1 MAFVL
6 QDVINEIEETR
17 SLEPLKKFK
26 KENLVKVA
34 AHYGITPAVG
44 ATKSHIL
51 NLIKDHCVENDIIDE
66 VEEKPIAE
74 TAEIVRLKLDFE
86 REERRLAREAEK
98 ALQDAQ
104 FAEAQKAREAAE
116 AEAEKARELRL
127 AELKEARE
135 LRELELKAEQEKALL
150 AAEIEAKKEAAAREH
165 ELKMAGLGK
174 HSPSDKAS
182 VFDPARNI
190 RLVPPFQEKEVD
202 KYFAHFEKVA
212 DSLNWPKES
221 WVLLLQSVLVGKAQ
235 EIYGSLSVEQ
245 SSNYEHVKEAIL
257 KAYELVPEAYRQKFR
272 NYLKYDSKTHVEFAR
287 EKENLFNR
295 WCHSK
300 EIGQDFKKLKQMVL
314 LEEFKDKVRPD
325 IRSHL
330 DEQKVE
336 ELEKAAIMADDY
348 ALTHKMSSKS
358 GNPQQKRYHGSGNR
372 ENVSRNMDDRK
383 RQGKST
389 ENVGLVSKVEPLK
402 PISCGHCGK
411 PGHIITNCWK
421 LGGKT
426 PCEHC
431 GRFNHKSEDCRIA
444 KNKLQKEVKPTG
456 LTSLKGLKVSP
467 FNESE
472 NSKGVK
478 VKPLIDRNSFVEKNK
493 GIKVNPLHNDKSCIE
508 DEISPNTESDYMEN
522 YKPFISKG
530 VVSLVGDENSSQ
542 KVKILRDT
550 GATQSLMLDS
560 VLPLTEKSFTGANV
574 LISGV
579 EMGVLEVPLHEVN
592 IKSSLINGNIV
603 IGMRPSLPVEGISL
617 ILGNDLAGE
626 KVMVDPRVV
635 EKPRD
640 DEETERLAEKFP
652 GIFPASVVTR
662 SMKAKEEAIK
672 EQGKEE
678 IGLSG
683 TFLENIDGKFEER
696 NKEKADKA
704 LMRKESRNVKEN
716 IPEKQESESK
726 SVISRQNLIEEQ
738 SNDKELLDLFKIA
751 LTPVEAEKVSVGY
764 LIKDDILMRKWS
776 PTACDNNEKGET
788 VYQIVVPTVYR
799 REVLE
804 LAHDLPMSGHLG
816 VRKTYNRVLQH
827 FFWPGLK
834 RDVAKW
840 CRECHTCQLGGKPNQ
855 NIPQA
860 PLHPIPVFDEP
871 FSHIIIDCVGPLPK
885 TKSQNEFLLTIM
897 CSSTR
902 FPEAIP
908 LRSIKTNAILKALIK
923 FFTIF
928 GLPKSIQSDQG
939 TNFMAHAFQQVMNQ
953 LGIKQYKSSAYH
965 PESQGALERFHQTL
979 KTMIRMYCTENSRDW
994 DEGVHLLL
1002 FAVRESVQES
1012 LGFSP
1017 FELVFGHAVR
1027 GPLLLLKEKWLDED
1041 PEKISVLK
1049 YVATFKDRLFRAG
1062 QMAKRN
1068 LQESQSKMKVWYDR
1082 KAKSRCFEPG
1092 DRVLVL
1098 FPVVGNPLQA
1108 KYSGPYK
1115 VVKKISDTN
1124 YLVKTPDRRKETQV
1138 CHINM
1143 LKAYHEKPKPELVT
1157 LNNRLGLESLT
1168 HSKDCVGQVA
1178 EKEEDTESEVRL
1190 GNDQQPIKLQNSQIL
1205 NDLDTKLSHL
1215 PSVQRKEL
1223 AEVITQ
1229 YREVFP
1235 DVPSKT
1241 NLIEHD
1247 VDVGDSAPIKQ
1258 HPYRVSPMK
1267 KELLDKEV
1275 QYMLK
1280 NDIIE
1285 ESQSNWS
1292 SPCILVPKHDGGFRF
1307 CTDFRKVNDK
1317 TKSDSFPIPRIAD
1330 CIDQIGNAKFVST
1343 FDMLKGYWQVPLTQ
1357 RAREISAFVTPSGL
1371 YQYKVMPF
1379 GMKNAPATFQRMV
1392 NKLVRDIDGCEGYI
1406 DDVVIYSDN
1415 WSDHIHQIKRFFQ
1428 IMREA
1433 KLTINLMKSEF
1444 GKATVKYLGHIVGQ
1458 GQVRPLDAKIQTIA
1472 KFPIPTSRK
1481 ELARFLGMAGYYR
1494 NFCLNF
1500 SDIAAPLTNLL
1511 SKKVKFVWTDDCQ
1524 MAFDKV
1530 KLLLQKSPVLKSPDY
1545 EKPFK
1550 LIIDSSDVG
1559 TGSVLVQEA
1568 SDGLDH
1574 PVSYFSK
1581 KFLKYQKNYSVV
1593 EKETLGL
1600 VLALEHFDVYLG
1612 STPFKIKVYTDH
1624 NPLTFLK
1631 TMKNKNQRLVRWSLA
1646 LQEYNLEI
1654 QHIPGS
1660 ENVVA
1665 DALSR
1670 CIG

>member
-6 QDVINEIEETR
+6 QEVINEIEETR
-17 SLEPLKKFK
+17 SLEPIKKLK
-26 KENLVKVA
+26 KENLIKVA

-66 VEEKPIAE
+66 VEEKPIVE

-104 FAEAQKAREAAE
+104 LAQARD
-116 AEAEKARELRL
+116 LRL
-127 AELKEARE
+127 AELKETRE
-135 LRELELKAEQEKALL
+135 LRELELKAEAD
-150 AAEIEAKKEAAAREH
+150 KEAAAREH
-165 ELKMAGLGK
+165 ELKMAGLGIHNPK
-174 HSPSDKAS
+174 DKSSA
-182 VFDPARNI
+182 FDPARNI

-336 ELEKAAIMADDY
+336 ELEKAAVMADDY

-358 GNPQQKRYHGSGNR
+358 GNHQQKRYHGSGNR
-372 ENVSRNMDDRK
+372 ENISRNMDDKK
-383 RQGKST
+383 RQGKSI
-389 ENVGLVSKVEPLK
+389 ENVGLVSKVDPLK

-472 NSKGVK
+472 NLKGVK
-478 VKPLIDRNSFVEKNK
+478 VKPLIDRNNFVEKNK

-522 YKPFISKG
+522 YKPFISEG

-560 VLPLTEKSFTGANV
+560 VLPLTENSFTGANV

-626 KVMVDPRVV
+626 RVMVDPRVV

-640 DEETERLAEKFP
+640 DEHTERLAEKFP

-662 SMKAKEEAIK
+662 SMKAKKEAIK

-683 TFLENIDGKFEER
+683 TFLENIDVKR
-696 NKEKADKA
+696 IKEKADKA
-704 LMRKESRNVKEN
+704 LMRNKSRNVKEN

-764 LIKDDILMRKWS
+764 LIKENILMRKWS
-776 PTACDNNEKGET
+776 
-788 VYQIVVPTVYR
+788 
-799 REVLE
+799 
-804 LAHDLPMSGHLG
+804 
-816 VRKTYNRVLQH
+816 
-827 FFWPGLK
+827 
-834 RDVAKW
+834 
-840 CRECHTCQLGGKPNQ
+840 
-855 NIPQA
+855 
-860 PLHPIPVFDEP
+860 
-871 FSHIIIDCVGPLPK
+871 SHCV
-885 TKSQNEFLLTIM
+885 TI
-897 CSSTR
+897 
-902 FPEAIP
+902 
-908 LRSIKTNAILKALIK
+908 
-923 FFTIF
+923 
-928 GLPKSIQSDQG
+928 
-939 TNFMAHAFQQVMNQ
+939 
-953 LGIKQYKSSAYH
+953 
-965 PESQGALERFHQTL
+965 
-979 KTMIRMYCTENSRDW
+979 
-994 DEGVHLLL
+994 
-1002 FAVRESVQES
+1002 
-1012 LGFSP
+1012 
-1017 FELVFGHAVR
+1017 
-1027 GPLLLLKEKWLDED
+1027 GPLLLLREKWLDED

-1062 QMAKRN
+1062 QIAKRN

-1157 LNNRLGLESLT
+1157 LNNRLGLESPT

-1205 NDLDTKLSHL
+1205 NDLGTKLSHL
-1215 PSVQRKEL
+1215 PLVQRKEL

-1317 TKSDSFPIPRIAD
+1317 TKSDTFPIPRIAD

-1406 DDVVIYSDN
+1406 DDVVIFSDN
-1415 WSDHIHQIKRFFQ
+1415 WSDHIRQIERFLQ

-1433 KLTINLMKSEF
+1433 KLTINLMKSQF

-1458 GQVRPLDAKIQTIA
+1458 GQVRPLDAKIQTIV
-1472 KFPIPTSRK
+1472 KYPIPTSRK

-1511 SKKVKFVWTDDCQ
+1511 SKKVKFVWTHDCQ
-1524 MAFDKV
+1524 LAFDKV

>member
-6 QDVINEIEETR
+6 QDIINEIEETR
-17 SLEPLKKFK
+17 SLEPLQKLK

-51 NLIKDHCVENDIIDE
+51 NLIKDHCVEHDIIDE

-104 FAEAQKAREAAE
+104 LAAQREQAQRAEAEAQKARDAEKAACKAAE
-116 AEAEKARELRL
+116 AEAQRARELRL
-127 AELKEARE
+127 AELKEAWE
-135 LRELELKAEQEKALL
+135 LRELELKAEREKRDLELKAEQEKALL
-150 AAEIEAKKEAAAREH
+150 EAEKEAVAREH
-165 ELKMAGLGK
+165 ELKMASLGK

-182 VFDPARNI
+182 AFDPARNI

-295 WCHSK
+295 SCHSK

-372 ENVSRNMDDRK
+372 ENISRNADDRK

-411 PGHIITNCWK
+411 PGHTITNCWK
-421 LGGKT
+421 LSGKT

-472 NSKGVK
+472 NQKGVK
-478 VKPLIDRNSFVEKNK
+478 VKPLIDRNHFVEKNK

-522 YKPFISKG
+522 YKPFISEG

-560 VLPLTEKSFTGANV
+560 VLPLTENSFTGANV

-626 KVMVDPRVV
+626 RVMVDPRVV

-640 DEETERLAEKFP
+640 NEKTERLAEKFP

-662 SMKAKEEAIK
+662 SMKAKKEAIK
-672 EQGKEE
+672 EQCKEE

-683 TFLENIDGKFEER
+683 TFLENIDVKFEER
-696 NKEKADKA
+696 NKEKADTA
-704 LMRKESRNVKEN
+704 LMRNESRNVKEN
-716 IPEKQESESK
+716 IPEKQERESK
-726 SVISRQNLIEEQ
+726 SVISRQNLIAEQ
-738 SNDKELLDLFKIA
+738 SKDKELLDLFKIA

-776 PTACDNNEKGET
+776 PTACDNEKGET
-788 VYQIVVPTVYR
+788 VYQIVVPTVHR

-804 LAHDLPMSGHLG
+804 LAHDLPVSGHLG

-840 CRECHTCQLGGKPNQ
+840 CKECHTCQLGGKPNQ
-855 NIPQA
+855 NILQA
-860 PLHPIPVFDEP
+860 PLHPIPAFDEP

-885 TKSQNEFLLTIM
+885 TKSQNEYLLTIM
-897 CSSTR
+897 CISTR

-908 LRSIKTNAILKALIK
+908 LRSIKTNTILKALIK
-923 FFTIF
+923 FFTLF

-953 LGIKQYKSSAYH
+953 LGIK
-965 PESQGALERFHQTL
+965 
-979 KTMIRMYCTENSRDW
+979 
-994 DEGVHLLL
+994 
-1002 FAVRESVQES
+1002 
-1012 LGFSP
+1012 
-1017 FELVFGHAVR
+1017 
-1027 GPLLLLKEKWLDED
+1027 
-1041 PEKISVLK
+1041 
-1049 YVATFKDRLFRAG
+1049 
-1062 QMAKRN
+1062 
-1068 LQESQSKMKVWYDR
+1068 
-1082 KAKSRCFEPG
+1082 
-1092 DRVLVL
+1092 
-1098 FPVVGNPLQA
+1098 
-1108 KYSGPYK
+1108 
-1115 VVKKISDTN
+1115 
-1124 YLVKTPDRRKETQV
+1124 
-1138 CHINM
+1138 
-1143 LKAYHEKPKPELVT
+1143 
-1157 LNNRLGLESLT
+1157 
-1168 HSKDCVGQVA
+1168 
-1178 EKEEDTESEVRL
+1178 
-1190 GNDQQPIKLQNSQIL
+1190 
-1205 NDLDTKLSHL
+1205 
-1215 PSVQRKEL
+1215 
-1223 AEVITQ
+1223 
-1229 YREVFP
+1229 
-1235 DVPSKT
+1235 
-1241 NLIEHD
+1241 
-1247 VDVGDSAPIKQ
+1247 
-1258 HPYRVSPMK
+1258 
-1267 KELLDKEV
+1267 
-1275 QYMLK
+1275 
-1280 NDIIE
+1280 
-1285 ESQSNWS
+1285 
-1292 SPCILVPKHDGGFRF
+1292 
-1307 CTDFRKVNDK
+1307 
-1317 TKSDSFPIPRIAD
+1317 
-1330 CIDQIGNAKFVST
+1330 
-1343 FDMLKGYWQVPLTQ
+1343 
-1357 RAREISAFVTPSGL
+1357 
-1371 YQYKVMPF
+1371 
-1379 GMKNAPATFQRMV
+1379 
-1392 NKLVRDIDGCEGYI
+1392 
-1406 DDVVIYSDN
+1406 
-1415 WSDHIHQIKRFFQ
+1415 
-1428 IMREA
+1428 
-1433 KLTINLMKSEF
+1433 
-1444 GKATVKYLGHIVGQ
+1444 
-1458 GQVRPLDAKIQTIA
+1458 
-1472 KFPIPTSRK
+1472 
-1481 ELARFLGMAGYYR
+1481 
-1494 NFCLNF
+1494 
-1500 SDIAAPLTNLL
+1500 
-1511 SKKVKFVWTDDCQ
+1511 
-1524 MAFDKV
+1524 
-1530 KLLLQKSPVLKSPDY
+1530 
-1545 EKPFK
+1545 
-1550 LIIDSSDVG
+1550 
-1559 TGSVLVQEA
+1559 
-1568 SDGLDH
+1568 
-1574 PVSYFSK
+1574 
-1581 KFLKYQKNYSVV
+1581 
-1593 EKETLGL
+1593 
-1600 VLALEHFDVYLG
+1600 
-1612 STPFKIKVYTDH
+1612 
-1624 NPLTFLK
+1624 
-1631 TMKNKNQRLVRWSLA
+1631 
-1646 LQEYNLEI
+1646 
-1654 QHIPGS
+1654 
-1660 ENVVA
+1660 
-1665 DALSR
+1665 
-1670 CIG
+1670 

>member
-6 QDVINEIEETR
+6 QEVINEIEETR
-17 SLEPLKKFK
+17 SLEPLKKLK

-34 AHYGITPAVG
+34 AHYGITPAIG

-51 NLIKDHCVENDIIDE
+51 NLIKDHCVEHDIIDE

-104 FAEAQKAREAAE
+104 LAAQREQAQRAREEAQKAREAAE
-116 AEAEKARELRL
+116 AEAQRARDLRL

-150 AAEIEAKKEAAAREH
+150 EAEKEAAAREH
-165 ELKMAGLGK
+165 ELKMASLGK
-174 HSPSDKAS
+174 HSPLDKAS
-182 VFDPARNI
+182 AFDPARNI

-372 ENVSRNMDDRK
+372 ENISRNADDRK

-402 PISCGHCGK
+402 PVSCGHCGK

-472 NSKGVK
+472 NLKGVK
-478 VKPLIDRNSFVEKNK
+478 VKPLIDRNNFVEKNK

-522 YKPFISKG
+522 YKPFISEG

-560 VLPLTEKSFTGANV
+560 VLPLTENSFTGANV

-603 IGMRPSLPVEGISL
+603 IGTRPSLPVEGISL

-640 DEETERLAEKFP
+640 DERTEKLAEKFP

-662 SMKAKEEAIK
+662 SMKAKKEAIK

-683 TFLENIDGKFEER
+683 TFLENTDVKFEER

-704 LMRKESRNVKEN
+704 LMRNESRNVKEN

-726 SVISRQNLIEEQ
+726 LVISRQNLIVEQ
-738 SNDKELLDLFKIA
+738 SKDKELLDLFKIA
-751 LTPVEAEKVSVGY
+751 LTPVEAEKVSVCY
-764 LIKDDILMRKWS
+764 LIKDNILMRKWS
-776 PTACDNNEKGET
+776 S
-788 VYQIVVPTVYR
+788 
-799 REVLE
+799 
-804 LAHDLPMSGHLG
+804 H
-816 VRKTYNRVLQH
+816 RV
-827 FFWPGLK
+827 
-834 RDVAKW
+834 
-840 CRECHTCQLGGKPNQ
+840 
-855 NIPQA
+855 
-860 PLHPIPVFDEP
+860 
-871 FSHIIIDCVGPLPK
+871 
-885 TKSQNEFLLTIM
+885 TI
-897 CSSTR
+897 
-902 FPEAIP
+902 
-908 LRSIKTNAILKALIK
+908 
-923 FFTIF
+923 
-928 GLPKSIQSDQG
+928 
-939 TNFMAHAFQQVMNQ
+939 
-953 LGIKQYKSSAYH
+953 
-965 PESQGALERFHQTL
+965 
-979 KTMIRMYCTENSRDW
+979 
-994 DEGVHLLL
+994 
-1002 FAVRESVQES
+1002 
-1012 LGFSP
+1012 
-1017 FELVFGHAVR
+1017 
-1027 GPLLLLKEKWLDED
+1027 GPLLLLKEKWLGDN

-1049 YVATFKDRLFRAG
+1049 YLATFKDRLFRAG
-1062 QMAKRN
+1062 QIAKRN

-1157 LNNRLGLESLT
+1157 LNNRLGLESPT
-1168 HSKDCVGQVA
+1168 HSKDCVSQVA

-1205 NDLDTKLSHL
+1205 NDLGTKLSHL

-1258 HPYRVSPMK
+1258 HPYRVSPTK

-1330 CIDQIGNAKFVST
+1330 CIDQIGNAKLVST
-1343 FDMLKGYWQVPLTQ
+1343 FDMLKGYCQVPLTQ
-1357 RAREISAFVTPSGL
+1357 RAREVSAFVTPSGL

-1406 DDVVIYSDN
+1406 DDVVIFSDN
-1415 WSDHIHQIKRFFQ
+1415 WSDHIRQIKHFFQ

-1458 GQVRPLDAKIQTIA
+1458 GQVRPLDAKIQTIV
-1472 KFPIPTSRK
+1472 KYPIPTSRK

-1524 MAFDKV
+1524 LAFDKV

>member
-17 SLEPLKKFK
+17 SLEPLKRLK

-51 NLIKDHCVENDIIDE
+51 NLIKDHCVEHDIIDE

-104 FAEAQKAREAAE
+104 LAAQREEAQKARDAEKAAREAAE
-116 AEAEKARELRL
+116 AEAQRARDLRL

-135 LRELELKAEQEKALL
+135 LRELELKAEAD
-150 AAEIEAKKEAAAREH
+150 KEAAAREH
-165 ELKMAGLGK
+165 ELKMAGLGI
-174 HSPSDKAS
+174 HSPKDKAS
-182 VFDPARNI
+182 AFDPARNI

-372 ENVSRNMDDRK
+372 ENISRNTDDRK

-493 GIKVNPLHNDKSCIE
+493 GIKVNPLHNNKSCIE

-522 YKPFISKG
+522 YKPFISEG

-560 VLPLTEKSFTGANV
+560 VLPLTENSFTGANV

-592 IKSSLINGNIV
+592 IKSSLINGKIV
-603 IGMRPSLPVEGISL
+603 IGMRPCLPVEGISL

-626 KVMVDPRVV
+626 RVMVDPRVV
-635 EKPRD
+635 EKPRVN
-640 DEETERLAEKFP
+640 EKTERLAEKFP

-662 SMKAKEEAIK
+662 SMKAKKEAIK

-683 TFLENIDGKFEER
+683 TFLENIDVKFEER
-696 NKEKADKA
+696 IKEKAEKA
-704 LMRKESRNVKEN
+704 LMRNESRNVKEN

-738 SNDKELLDLFKIA
+738 SNDKELLDLFKIT

-764 LIKDDILMRKWS
+764 LIRENILMRKWS
-776 PTACDNNEKGET
+776 
-788 VYQIVVPTVYR
+788 
-799 REVLE
+799 
-804 LAHDLPMSGHLG
+804 
-816 VRKTYNRVLQH
+816 
-827 FFWPGLK
+827 
-834 RDVAKW
+834 
-840 CRECHTCQLGGKPNQ
+840 
-855 NIPQA
+855 
-860 PLHPIPVFDEP
+860 
-871 FSHIIIDCVGPLPK
+871 SHCV
-885 TKSQNEFLLTIM
+885 TI
-897 CSSTR
+897 
-902 FPEAIP
+902 
-908 LRSIKTNAILKALIK
+908 
-923 FFTIF
+923 
-928 GLPKSIQSDQG
+928 
-939 TNFMAHAFQQVMNQ
+939 
-953 LGIKQYKSSAYH
+953 
-965 PESQGALERFHQTL
+965 
-979 KTMIRMYCTENSRDW
+979 
-994 DEGVHLLL
+994 
-1002 FAVRESVQES
+1002 
-1012 LGFSP
+1012 
-1017 FELVFGHAVR
+1017 

-1062 QMAKRN
+1062 QIAKRN

-1157 LNNRLGLESLT
+1157 LNNRLGLESPT

-1190 GNDQQPIKLQNSQIL
+1190 ENDQQPIKLQNSQIL
-1205 NDLDTKLSHL
+1205 NDLGTKLSHL
-1215 PSVQRKEL
+1215 PLVQRKEL

-1258 HPYRVSPMK
+1258 HPYRLSPMK

-1406 DDVVIYSDN
+1406 DDVVIFSDN
-1415 WSDHIHQIKRFFQ
+1415 WSDHIRQIKHFFQ

-1458 GQVRPLDAKIQTIA
+1458 GQVRPLDAKIQTIV
-1472 KFPIPTSRK
+1472 KYPIPTSRK

-1646 LQEYNLEI
+1646 LQEYDLEI

>member
-17 SLEPLKKFK
+17 SLEPLKKLK
-26 KENLVKVA
+26 KENLLKVA

-51 NLIKDHCVENDIIDE
+51 NLIKDHCVEHDIIDE

-104 FAEAQKAREAAE
+104 FAEAQRAREEAQKAREAAE
-116 AEAEKARELRL
+116 AEAKRAREAAEAEAQRARDLRL

-150 AAEIEAKKEAAAREH
+150 EAEKEAAAREH
-165 ELKMAGLGK
+165 ELKMASLGK

-182 VFDPARNI
+182 AFDPARNI

-372 ENVSRNMDDRK
+372 ENISRNMDDRK

-402 PISCGHCGK
+402 PVSCGHCGK

-522 YKPFISKG
+522 YKPFISEG

-560 VLPLTEKSFTGANV
+560 VLPLTENSFTGANV

-635 EKPRD
+635 EKPRE
-640 DEETERLAEKFP
+640 DENTERLAEKFP

-662 SMKAKEEAIK
+662 SMKAKKEAIK

-683 TFLENIDGKFEER
+683 TFLENIDVKFEER

-704 LMRKESRNVKEN
+704 LMRNESTNVKEN
-716 IPEKQESESK
+716 IPEKQKGESK
-726 SVISRQNLIEEQ
+726 LVISRQNLIEEQ
-738 SNDKELLDLFKIA
+738 SNDKELLALFKVV
-751 LTPVEAEKVSVGY
+751 LTPVKPEKVSVGY
-764 LIKDDILMRKWS
+764 LIRENILMRKWS
-776 PTACDNNEKGET
+776 
-788 VYQIVVPTVYR
+788 
-799 REVLE
+799 
-804 LAHDLPMSGHLG
+804 
-816 VRKTYNRVLQH
+816 
-827 FFWPGLK
+827 
-834 RDVAKW
+834 
-840 CRECHTCQLGGKPNQ
+840 
-855 NIPQA
+855 
-860 PLHPIPVFDEP
+860 
-871 FSHIIIDCVGPLPK
+871 SHCV
-885 TKSQNEFLLTIM
+885 TI
-897 CSSTR
+897 
-902 FPEAIP
+902 
-908 LRSIKTNAILKALIK
+908 
-923 FFTIF
+923 
-928 GLPKSIQSDQG
+928 
-939 TNFMAHAFQQVMNQ
+939 
-953 LGIKQYKSSAYH
+953 
-965 PESQGALERFHQTL
+965 
-979 KTMIRMYCTENSRDW
+979 
-994 DEGVHLLL
+994 
-1002 FAVRESVQES
+1002 
-1012 LGFSP
+1012 
-1017 FELVFGHAVR
+1017 

-1049 YVATFKDRLFRAG
+1049 YVATFKDRLIRAG
-1062 QMAKRN
+1062 QIAKRN

-1082 KAKSRCFEPG
+1082 RAKSRCFEPG

-1124 YLVKTPDRRKETQV
+1124 YLVKTPDRRKATQV

-1157 LNNRLGLESLT
+1157 LNNRLGLESPT

-1205 NDLDTKLSHL
+1205 NDLGTKLSHL
-1215 PSVQRKEL
+1215 PLVQRKEL

-1258 HPYRVSPMK
+1258 HPYRVSPMR

-1307 CTDFRKVNDK
+1307 CTEFRKVNDK

-1330 CIDQIGNAKFVST
+1330 CIDQIGNAKLVST

-1357 RAREISAFVTPSGL
+1357 RAREISAFVTLSGL

-1406 DDVVIYSDN
+1406 DDVVIFSDN
-1415 WSDHIHQIKRFFQ
+1415 WSDHIRQIERFFQ

-1444 GKATVKYLGHIVGQ
+1444 GKATVKYLGHIIGQ
-1458 GQVRPLDAKIQTIA
+1458 GQVRPLDAKIQTIV
-1472 KFPIPTSRK
+1472 KYPIPTSRK

-1524 MAFDKV
+1524 LAFDKV

-1670 CIG
+1670 CFR

>member
-6 QDVINEIEETR
+6 QDVINEIEETH

-51 NLIKDHCVENDIIDE
+51 DLIKDHCIENDIIDE
-66 VEEKPIAE
+66 VEEKPTAE
-74 TAEIVRLKLDFE
+74 TAEVLKLRLEIE
-86 REERRLAREAEK
+86 REERRLAREEAQRARDAKK

-104 FAEAQKAREAAE
+104 FAEAQ
-116 AEAEKARELRL
+116 KARELRL

-135 LRELELKAEQEKALL
+135 LRELELKAEQEKAVLV
-150 AAEIEAKKEAAAREH
+150 AEIEAKKEAAAREH
-165 ELKMAGLGK
+165 ELKMASLGK
-174 HSPSDKAS
+174 QSPSDKAS

-202 KYFAHFEKVA
+202 KSFAHFEKVA

-300 EIGQDFKKLKQMVL
+300 EIGQDFRKLKQMVL

-472 NSKGVK
+472 DQKGVK
-478 VKPLIDRNSFVEKNK
+478 VKPLIDQNSFVEKNK

-522 YKPFISKG
+522 YKPFISEG

-560 VLPLTEKSFTGANV
+560 VLPLTENSFTGANV

-626 KVMVDPRVV
+626 KVMVDPREV

-640 DEETERLAEKFP
+640 DEKTERLAEKFP

-662 SMKAKEEAIK
+662 SMKAKKEAIK

-683 TFLENIDGKFEER
+683 TFLENIDVKFEER
-696 NKEKADKA
+696 NSEKADKA
-704 LMRKESRNVKEN
+704 LMRNESRNVKEN

-726 SVISRQNLIEEQ
+726 SVIPRQNLLEEQ

-751 LTPVEAEKVSVGY
+751 LTPVEDEKVSVGN
-764 LIKDDILMRKWS
+764 LIKENILMRKWS
-776 PTACDNNEKGET
+776 
-788 VYQIVVPTVYR
+788 
-799 REVLE
+799 
-804 LAHDLPMSGHLG
+804 
-816 VRKTYNRVLQH
+816 
-827 FFWPGLK
+827 
-834 RDVAKW
+834 
-840 CRECHTCQLGGKPNQ
+840 
-855 NIPQA
+855 
-860 PLHPIPVFDEP
+860 
-871 FSHIIIDCVGPLPK
+871 SHCV
-885 TKSQNEFLLTIM
+885 TI
-897 CSSTR
+897 
-902 FPEAIP
+902 
-908 LRSIKTNAILKALIK
+908 
-923 FFTIF
+923 
-928 GLPKSIQSDQG
+928 
-939 TNFMAHAFQQVMNQ
+939 
-953 LGIKQYKSSAYH
+953 
-965 PESQGALERFHQTL
+965 
-979 KTMIRMYCTENSRDW
+979 
-994 DEGVHLLL
+994 
-1002 FAVRESVQES
+1002 
-1012 LGFSP
+1012 
-1017 FELVFGHAVR
+1017 

-1062 QMAKRN
+1062 QIAKRN

-1092 DRVLVL
+1092 NRVLVL

-1115 VVKKISDTN
+1115 VVKKINDTN
-1124 YLVKTPDRRKETQV
+1124 YLVKTPGRRKETQV
-1138 CHINM
+1138 CHINI
-1143 LKAYHEKPKPELVT
+1143 LKTYHKKPKPKLVT
-1157 LNNRLGLESLT
+1157 LNNRLGLESPS
-1168 HSKDCVGQVA
+1168 HSESCVGQVA
-1178 EKEEDTESEVRL
+1178 EKEEDTASEVRL
-1190 GNDQQPIKLQNSQIL
+1190 ENDQQPIKLQNSQIL
-1205 NDLDTKLSHL
+1205 NDLGTKLSHL
-1215 PSVQRKEL
+1215 PLVQRKEL

-1258 HPYRVSPMK
+1258 HPYRISPIK

-1317 TKSDSFPIPRIAD
+1317 TKSDLFPIPRIAD

-1371 YQYKVMPF
+1371 YQYKVMLF

-1392 NKLVRDIDGCEGYI
+1392 NKLARDIDGCEGYI
-1406 DDVVIYSDN
+1406 DDVVIFSDN
-1415 WSDHIHQIKRFFQ
+1415 WSDHICQIKCFFQ
-1428 IMREA
+1428 IM
-1433 KLTINLMKSEF
+1433 
-1444 GKATVKYLGHIVGQ
+1444 
-1458 GQVRPLDAKIQTIA
+1458 
-1472 KFPIPTSRK
+1472 
-1481 ELARFLGMAGYYR
+1481 
-1494 NFCLNF
+1494 
-1500 SDIAAPLTNLL
+1500 
-1511 SKKVKFVWTDDCQ
+1511 
-1524 MAFDKV
+1524 
-1530 KLLLQKSPVLKSPDY
+1530 
-1545 EKPFK
+1545 
-1550 LIIDSSDVG
+1550 
-1559 TGSVLVQEA
+1559 
-1568 SDGLDH
+1568 
-1574 PVSYFSK
+1574 
-1581 KFLKYQKNYSVV
+1581 
-1593 EKETLGL
+1593 
-1600 VLALEHFDVYLG
+1600 
-1612 STPFKIKVYTDH
+1612 
-1624 NPLTFLK
+1624 
-1631 TMKNKNQRLVRWSLA
+1631 
-1646 LQEYNLEI
+1646 
-1654 QHIPGS
+1654 
-1660 ENVVA
+1660 
-1665 DALSR
+1665 
-1670 CIG
+1670 

>member
-6 QDVINEIEETR
+6 EDVINEIEETR

-51 NLIKDHCVENDIIDE
+51 NLIKDHCVEHDIIDE

-86 REERRLAREAEK
+86 SEERQLEREEAQRAREAKK

-104 FAEAQKAREAAE
+104 LAAQLS
-116 AEAEKARELRL
+116 EAEKARELRL

-135 LRELELKAEQEKALL
+135 LRELELKAE
-150 AAEIEAKKEAAAREH
+150 AEKEAAAREH
-165 ELKMAGLGK
+165 ELKMASLGK
-174 HSPSDKAS
+174 QSPSDKAS
-182 VFDPARNI
+182 AFDPARNI

-257 KAYELVPEAYRQKFR
+257 KANELVPEAYRQKFR

-372 ENVSRNMDDRK
+372 ENISRNMDGRK

-389 ENVGLVSKVEPLK
+389 ENVGLVSKVEPLE
-402 PISCGHCGK
+402 PISCGHCGE

-421 LGGKT
+421 LGDKT

-478 VKPLIDRNSFVEKNK
+478 VKPLIDRNHFVEKNK

-522 YKPFISKG
+522 YKPFISEG

-560 VLPLTEKSFTGANV
+560 VLPLTENSFTGANV

-579 EMGVLEVPLHEVN
+579 EMGILEVPLHEVN

-640 DEETERLAEKFP
+640 DENTERLAEKFP

-662 SMKAKEEAIK
+662 SMKAKKEAIK

-683 TFLENIDGKFEER
+683 TFLENIDVKFEER

-704 LMRKESRNVKEN
+704 LRRNESRNVKEN

-726 SVISRQNLIEEQ
+726 SVISRQNLIVEQ
-738 SNDKELLDLFKIA
+738 SKDKELLDLFKIA

-764 LIKDDILMRKWS
+764 LIRDNIMMRKWS
-776 PTACDNNEKGET
+776 THHVT
-788 VYQIVVPTVYR
+788 IR
-799 REVLE
+799 
-804 LAHDLPMSGHLG
+804 
-816 VRKTYNRVLQH
+816 
-827 FFWPGLK
+827 
-834 RDVAKW
+834 
-840 CRECHTCQLGGKPNQ
+840 
-855 NIPQA
+855 
-860 PLHPIPVFDEP
+860 PV
-871 FSHIIIDCVGPLPK
+871 
-885 TKSQNEFLLTIM
+885 
-897 CSSTR
+897 
-902 FPEAIP
+902 
-908 LRSIKTNAILKALIK
+908 
-923 FFTIF
+923 
-928 GLPKSIQSDQG
+928 
-939 TNFMAHAFQQVMNQ
+939 
-953 LGIKQYKSSAYH
+953 
-965 PESQGALERFHQTL
+965 
-979 KTMIRMYCTENSRDW
+979 
-994 DEGVHLLL
+994 
-1002 FAVRESVQES
+1002 
-1012 LGFSP
+1012 
-1017 FELVFGHAVR
+1017 
-1027 GPLLLLKEKWLDED
+1027 LLLKEKWLDED

-1062 QMAKRN
+1062 QIAKKN

-1157 LNNRLGLESLT
+1157 LNNRLGLESPT

-1205 NDLDTKLSHL
+1205 NDLGTKLSHL
-1215 PSVQRKEL
+1215 PLVQRKEL

-1307 CTDFRKVNDK
+1307 CTDFRK
-1317 TKSDSFPIPRIAD
+1317 
-1330 CIDQIGNAKFVST
+1330 
-1343 FDMLKGYWQVPLTQ
+1343 
-1357 RAREISAFVTPSGL
+1357 
-1371 YQYKVMPF
+1371 
-1379 GMKNAPATFQRMV
+1379 
-1392 NKLVRDIDGCEGYI
+1392 
-1406 DDVVIYSDN
+1406 
-1415 WSDHIHQIKRFFQ
+1415 
-1428 IMREA
+1428 
-1433 KLTINLMKSEF
+1433 
-1444 GKATVKYLGHIVGQ
+1444 
-1458 GQVRPLDAKIQTIA
+1458 
-1472 KFPIPTSRK
+1472 
-1481 ELARFLGMAGYYR
+1481 
-1494 NFCLNF
+1494 
-1500 SDIAAPLTNLL
+1500 
-1511 SKKVKFVWTDDCQ
+1511 
-1524 MAFDKV
+1524 
-1530 KLLLQKSPVLKSPDY
+1530 
-1545 EKPFK
+1545 
-1550 LIIDSSDVG
+1550 
-1559 TGSVLVQEA
+1559 
-1568 SDGLDH
+1568 
-1574 PVSYFSK
+1574 
-1581 KFLKYQKNYSVV
+1581 
-1593 EKETLGL
+1593 
-1600 VLALEHFDVYLG
+1600 
-1612 STPFKIKVYTDH
+1612 
-1624 NPLTFLK
+1624 
-1631 TMKNKNQRLVRWSLA
+1631 
-1646 LQEYNLEI
+1646 
-1654 QHIPGS
+1654 
-1660 ENVVA
+1660 
-1665 DALSR
+1665 
-1670 CIG
+1670 

>member
-17 SLEPLKKFK
+17 SLEPLKKLK

-51 NLIKDHCVENDIIDE
+51 NLIKDHCVEHDIIDE
-66 VEEKPIAE
+66 VEKKAIAE
-74 TAEIVRLKLDFE
+74 TAEIERLKLNFE
-86 REERRLAREAEK
+86 QEERRLAREAEK

-104 FAEAQKAREAAE
+104 LAAQREEAQKAGEAAEAEAKRAREAAE
-116 AEAEKARELRL
+116 AEAKRAREAAEAKAKRAREAAEAEAQRPRDLRL
-127 AELKEARE
+127 GELKEARE

-150 AAEIEAKKEAAAREH
+150 EAEKEAAAREH
-165 ELKMAGLGK
+165 ELKMASLGK
-174 HSPSDKAS
+174 QSPLDKAS
-182 VFDPARNI
+182 AFDPARNI

-272 NYLKYDSKTHVEFAR
+272 NYLKYDSKTHVEFVR

-300 EIGQDFKKLKQMVL
+300 EIGQDLKKLKQMVL

-358 GNPQQKRYHGSGNR
+358 GNPQLKRYHGSGNR
-372 ENVSRNMDDRK
+372 ENISRNMDDRK

-444 KNKLQKEVKPTG
+444 KNKLQKEVRPTG

-472 NSKGVK
+472 NSKG
-478 VKPLIDRNSFVEKNK
+478 VEKNK

-522 YKPFISKG
+522 YKPFISEG

-560 VLPLTEKSFTGANV
+560 VLPLTENSFTGANV

-640 DEETERLAEKFP
+640 DENTERLAEKFP

-662 SMKAKEEAIK
+662 SMKAKKEAIK

-678 IGLSG
+678 NGLSG
-683 TFLENIDGKFEER
+683 TFLENIDVKFEER

-704 LMRKESRNVKEN
+704 LMRNESRNVKEN

-726 SVISRQNLIEEQ
+726 SVISRQNLIVEQ
-738 SNDKELLDLFKIA
+738 SKDKELLDLFKIA

-788 VYQIVVPTVYR
+788 VYQIVVPTVHR

-804 LAHDLPMSGHLG
+804 LAHDLPVSGHLG

-840 CRECHTCQLGGKPNQ
+840 CKECHTCQLGDKPNQ

-860 PLHPIPVFDEP
+860 PLHPIPAFDEP

-885 TKSQNEFLLTIM
+885 TKSQNEYLLTIM

-908 LRSIKTNAILKALIK
+908 L
-923 FFTIF
+923 
-928 GLPKSIQSDQG
+928 
-939 TNFMAHAFQQVMNQ
+939 
-953 LGIKQYKSSAYH
+953 
-965 PESQGALERFHQTL
+965 
-979 KTMIRMYCTENSRDW
+979 
-994 DEGVHLLL
+994 
-1002 FAVRESVQES
+1002 
-1012 LGFSP
+1012 
-1017 FELVFGHAVR
+1017 
-1027 GPLLLLKEKWLDED
+1027 KE
-1041 PEKISVLK
+1041 
-1049 YVATFKDRLFRAG
+1049 Y
-1062 QMAKRN
+1062 
-1068 LQESQSKMKVWYDR
+1068 
-1082 KAKSRCFEPG
+1082 
-1092 DRVLVL
+1092 
-1098 FPVVGNPLQA
+1098 
-1108 KYSGPYK
+1108 
-1115 VVKKISDTN
+1115 
-1124 YLVKTPDRRKETQV
+1124 
-1138 CHINM
+1138 
-1143 LKAYHEKPKPELVT
+1143 
-1157 LNNRLGLESLT
+1157 
-1168 HSKDCVGQVA
+1168 
-1178 EKEEDTESEVRL
+1178 
-1190 GNDQQPIKLQNSQIL
+1190 
-1205 NDLDTKLSHL
+1205 
-1215 PSVQRKEL
+1215 
-1223 AEVITQ
+1223 
-1229 YREVFP
+1229 
-1235 DVPSKT
+1235 
-1241 NLIEHD
+1241 
-1247 VDVGDSAPIKQ
+1247 
-1258 HPYRVSPMK
+1258 
-1267 KELLDKEV
+1267 
-1275 QYMLK
+1275 
-1280 NDIIE
+1280 
-1285 ESQSNWS
+1285 
-1292 SPCILVPKHDGGFRF
+1292 
-1307 CTDFRKVNDK
+1307 
-1317 TKSDSFPIPRIAD
+1317 
-1330 CIDQIGNAKFVST
+1330 
-1343 FDMLKGYWQVPLTQ
+1343 
-1357 RAREISAFVTPSGL
+1357 
-1371 YQYKVMPF
+1371 
-1379 GMKNAPATFQRMV
+1379 
-1392 NKLVRDIDGCEGYI
+1392 
-1406 DDVVIYSDN
+1406 
-1415 WSDHIHQIKRFFQ
+1415 
-1428 IMREA
+1428 
-1433 KLTINLMKSEF
+1433 
-1444 GKATVKYLGHIVGQ
+1444 
-1458 GQVRPLDAKIQTIA
+1458 
-1472 KFPIPTSRK
+1472 
-1481 ELARFLGMAGYYR
+1481 
-1494 NFCLNF
+1494 
-1500 SDIAAPLTNLL
+1500 
-1511 SKKVKFVWTDDCQ
+1511 
-1524 MAFDKV
+1524 
-1530 KLLLQKSPVLKSPDY
+1530 
-1545 EKPFK
+1545 
-1550 LIIDSSDVG
+1550 
-1559 TGSVLVQEA
+1559 
-1568 SDGLDH
+1568 
-1574 PVSYFSK
+1574 
-1581 KFLKYQKNYSVV
+1581 
-1593 EKETLGL
+1593 
-1600 VLALEHFDVYLG
+1600 
-1612 STPFKIKVYTDH
+1612 
-1624 NPLTFLK
+1624 
-1631 TMKNKNQRLVRWSLA
+1631 
-1646 LQEYNLEI
+1646 
-1654 QHIPGS
+1654 
-1660 ENVVA
+1660 
-1665 DALSR
+1665 
-1670 CIG
+1670 

>member
-51 NLIKDHCVENDIIDE
+51 NLIKDHCVEHDIIDE

-104 FAEAQKAREAAE
+104 FAEAQRAREEAQKAREAAE
-116 AEAEKARELRL
+116 AEAQRARDLRL

-165 ELKMAGLGK
+165 ELKMASLGK
-174 HSPSDKAS
+174 QSPSDKAS
-182 VFDPARNI
+182 AFDPARNI

-358 GNPQQKRYHGSGNR
+358 GNPQQKKYHGSGNR
-372 ENVSRNMDDRK
+372 ENISRNMDDRK

-472 NSKGVK
+472 NLKGVK
-478 VKPLIDRNSFVEKNK
+478 VKPLIDQNNFVEKNK

-522 YKPFISKG
+522 YKPFISEG

-560 VLPLTEKSFTGANV
+560 VLPLTEISFTGANV

-640 DEETERLAEKFP
+640 NEKTERLAEKFP

-662 SMKAKEEAIK
+662 SMKAKKEVIK

-696 NKEKADKA
+696 NKEKADNA
-704 LMRKESRNVKEN
+704 LMRNESRNVKEN

-726 SVISRQNLIEEQ
+726 SVISRQNLIVEQ
-738 SNDKELLDLFKIA
+738 SKDKELLDLFKIA

-764 LIKDDILMRKWS
+764 LIKDNILMRKWS
-776 PTACDNNEKGET
+776 S
-788 VYQIVVPTVYR
+788 
-799 REVLE
+799 
-804 LAHDLPMSGHLG
+804 H
-816 VRKTYNRVLQH
+816 RV
-827 FFWPGLK
+827 
-834 RDVAKW
+834 
-840 CRECHTCQLGGKPNQ
+840 
-855 NIPQA
+855 
-860 PLHPIPVFDEP
+860 
-871 FSHIIIDCVGPLPK
+871 
-885 TKSQNEFLLTIM
+885 TI
-897 CSSTR
+897 
-902 FPEAIP
+902 
-908 LRSIKTNAILKALIK
+908 
-923 FFTIF
+923 
-928 GLPKSIQSDQG
+928 
-939 TNFMAHAFQQVMNQ
+939 
-953 LGIKQYKSSAYH
+953 
-965 PESQGALERFHQTL
+965 
-979 KTMIRMYCTENSRDW
+979 
-994 DEGVHLLL
+994 
-1002 FAVRESVQES
+1002 
-1012 LGFSP
+1012 
-1017 FELVFGHAVR
+1017 

-1062 QMAKRN
+1062 QIAKRN

-1124 YLVKTPDRRKETQV
+1124 YLVKTPGRRKETQV

-1157 LNNRLGLESLT
+1157 LNNRLGLESPT

-1205 NDLDTKLSHL
+1205 NDLGTKLSHL
-1215 PSVQRKEL
+1215 PLVQRKEL

-1258 HPYRVSPMK
+1258 HPYRLSPMK

-1406 DDVVIYSDN
+1406 DDVVIFSDN
-1415 WSDHIHQIKRFFQ
+1415 WSDHIRQIERFFQ

-1458 GQVRPLDAKIQTIA
+1458 GQVRPLDAKIQTIV
-1472 KFPIPTSRK
+1472 KYPIPTSRK

-1500 SDIAAPLTNLL
+1500 SEIAAPLTNLL

-1581 KFLKYQKNYSVV
+1581 KFLKYQRNYSVV